1 MIKALDTIETKRM
14 SLKTTEIQKT
24 MAEKVKISTFNQPIE
39 KMPSVDCL
47 WIPIFAGKGAARM
60 TGIAASMNKL
70 CGKAIERVLKSGDFK
85 GKLGETLVLR
95 DIVGVTSKKILLV
108 GLGQESNLD
117 GKAFAR
123 AVCAAVRTTADS
135 LTIKKALSFLAQV
148 KVKGRDSR
156 WLIKL
161 HVSESLRV
169 LYKFERF
176 KTEQKGVEE
185 DDGKKLKPDNISLTS
200 LQISAPGN
208 ISTAESSRAIRDAVC
223 LANGVELT
231 RDLGNLPPN
240 ICTPGYIRD
249 VAKSLTKGTKLKCEV
264 FDKKKLEKL
273 GMGSF
278 LAVAQGSVQP
288 PYMVVLTHNGGK
300 AKEAPIVLVGKG
312 ITFDSGG
319 ISIKPSAAMDE
330 MKYDMC
336 GAATV
341 LGLMKTV
348 AESGIKKNV
357 IGVVVTC
364 ENMPSG
370 TATRP
375 GDIVTSKS
383 GRTIEILNTD
393 AEGRLILCDA
403 LTYVERFKPKAVI
416 DIATLTGACVI
427 ALGGVNTGLFSA
439 DDQLAA
445 ALTEAG
451 KRSLDPAWRLPLE
464 EEYQDLINSPFADV
478 ANVGGRE
485 AGSVTAACFL
495 WRFAK
500 SYPWAHLDIAGTAWL
515 SGSKKNATGRPVPLL
530 WEFVSEYKN

>member
-1 MIKALDTIETKRM
+1 MIKALDTIRTKRV
-14 SLKTTEIQKT
+14 SSKTTKT
-24 MAEKVKISTFNQPIE
+24 QRTTAEKVRISAFNQPFE
-39 KMPSVDCL
+39 KTPSVDCL
-47 WIPIFAGKGAARM
+47 WIPIFAGKGVARM
-60 TGIAASMNKL
+60 TSIAASLNKL
-70 CGKAIERVLKSGDFK
+70 CEKTIERVLKSGDFN

-95 DIVGVTSKKILLV
+95 DVVGVTSKKILLV
-108 GLGQESNLD
+108 GLGQESKLD
-117 GKAFAR
+117 GKVFAS
-123 AVCAAVRTTADS
+123 AICAATRAAADS
-135 LTIKKALSFLAQV
+135 LTTKKALSYLARV

-156 WLIKL
+156 WLIKT

-176 KTEQKGVEE
+176 KTEQNSVEE
-185 DDGKKLKPDNISLTS
+185 GHGKNKPDNVSLKS
-200 LQISAPGN
+200 LQISVPGD

-240 ICTPGYIRD
+240 VCTPGYIRD
-249 VAKSLTKGTKLKCEV
+249 VANSLTKGTKLKCEI

-348 AESGIKKNV
+348 AESGIKRNI

-393 AEGRLILCDA
+393 AEGDNKQR
-403 LTYVERFKPKAVI
+403 
-416 DIATLTGACVI
+416 
-427 ALGGVNTGLFSA
+427 
-439 DDQLAA
+439 
-445 ALTEAG
+445 
-451 KRSLDPAWRLPLE
+451 
-464 EEYQDLINSPFADV
+464 
-478 ANVGGRE
+478 
-485 AGSVTAACFL
+485 
-495 WRFAK
+495 
-500 SYPWAHLDIAGTAWL
+500 
-515 SGSKKNATGRPVPLL
+515 
-530 WEFVSEYKN
+530 